1 MSEEAFREGLRG
13 LLEGELGLRV
23 ERWAGR
29 DAEGI
34 VYGYP
39 SLVEVD
45 VAMRDGRAILVEV
58 KAHASASDVYALKR
72 KAELYERLEGRRP
85 SRLILITPYAD
96 EGAKEACLR
105 HGVELY
111 ARA

>member
-1 MSEEAFREGLRG
+1 
-13 LLEGELGLRV
+13 
-23 ERWAGR
+23 
-29 DAEGI
+29 
-34 VYGYP
+34 
-39 SLVEVD
+39 
-45 VAMRDGRAILVEV
+45 MRDGRAILVEV

-72 KAELYERLEGRRP
+72 KAELYESLEGRRP